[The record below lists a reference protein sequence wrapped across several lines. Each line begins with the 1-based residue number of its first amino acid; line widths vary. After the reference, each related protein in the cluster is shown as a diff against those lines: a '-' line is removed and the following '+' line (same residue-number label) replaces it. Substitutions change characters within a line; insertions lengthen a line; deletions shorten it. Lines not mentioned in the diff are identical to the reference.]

1 MTASPEGPAALSRAE
16 FRRRIFGRLLPA
28 VPVPWTA
35 DGRLH
40 AAAQEAYVRWLAGQ
54 ETAGVAVWAH
64 TGRGLHLSPGQ
75 RREVLASWRRGLP
88 PERLVIAGVGALP
101 DPALPEAARF
111 RRFEED
117 ALRLGEEALAGGAD
131 AFLVYAPV
139 AYRDLPDQDE
149 RILAYHRRLASLGA
163 PLVLFYLYREA
174 GGISYRPALLEEL
187 LSLPQ
192 TVGIK
197 VATLD
202 SVMTY
207 QDLSRLVQERFPD
220 VALITGEDRML
231 GYTIMRGGLSALIG
245 MGSACT
251 APQAELLRA
260 YLAGDAARFLALSN
274 QVDAFAEVTFIAPLE
289 KYILRLLWTLVL
301 QGVVPEEAA
310 HDVLGLTV
318 SREEIRAIEAVL
330 RRNGWV

>member
-1 MTASPEGPAALSRAE
+1 MTLTRLE
-16 FRRRIFGRLLPA
+16 FRNRIYGKLIPA
-28 VPVPWTA
+28 VPVPWTGE
-35 DGRLH
+35 GRLH
-40 AAAQEAYVRWLAGQ
+40 AAAQEAYVKHMAGQ

-64 TGRGLHLSPGQ
+64 TGRGLHLTSEQ
-75 RREVLASWRRGLP
+75 RRQVLASWRRGLP
-88 PERLVIAGVGALP
+88 SGRLVVAGVGALP
-101 DPALPEAARF
+101 DQALPEEERL
-111 RRFEED
+111 RRFED
-117 ALRLGEEALAGGAD
+117 DTLRMAEEALTGGAD

-139 AYRDLPDQDE
+139 AYRDRPDQDE
-149 RILAYHRRLASLGA
+149 RVAAYHRRLAALGA

-207 QDLSRLVQERFPD
+207 QDISRLVQERFPD
-220 VALITGEDRML
+220 VTLITGEDRML

-260 YLAGDAARFLALSN
+260 YLAGDAARFLELSN
-274 QVDAFAEVTFIAPLE
+274 QVDAFAEVTFIAPME
-289 KYILRLLWTLVL
+289 KYILRMLWTLVL
-301 QGVVPEEAA
+301 QGIIPEEAA

-318 SREEIRAIEAVL
+318 SRDEVAAIAAVL
-330 RRNGWV
+330 DRFGWR